1 MLLISHFDI
10 PKMISMRA
18 RIREFEL
25 THSGEVVRARLSDL
39 NIKSSMLDQFEH
51 CGHVDKRLQRFSGS
65 LRLSFPFHERAI
77 LQLYP

>member
-1 MLLISHFDI
+1 
-10 PKMISMRA
+10 MIAIRA

-25 THSGEVVRARLSDL
+25 THSGEVVRARISDL
-39 NIKSSMLDQFEH
+39 NVKSGLLGQFKH

>member
-25 THSGEVVRARLSDL
+25 THSGEVVRACRSDL
-39 NIKSSMLDQFEH
+39 IIKSGMLDQFEN
-51 CGHVDKRLQRFSGS
+51 CG
-65 LRLSFPFHERAI
+65 
-77 LQLYP
+77 